1 MCKSAKIPFLKV
13 DDPHTAMT
21 VRASCLTMKKAVIR
35 TLRSY
40 GRGYD
45 VKFLSESIVCVF
57 TNGSTLT
64 KDELYQMIGRSSRNQ
79 GTFRGAIFM
88 LDNNFVG
95 AEQSWTNIQTRSAA
109 KPTSFIA
116 NLRTL
121 YSIAETAETKD
132 I

>member
-1 MCKSAKIPFLKV
+1 M
-13 DDPHTAMT
+13 
-21 VRASCLTMKKAVIR
+21 TMKKAVIR

-45 VKFLSESIVCVF
+45 VKYLSESIVCVF
-57 TNGSTLT
+57 ANGSTLT

-88 LDNNFVG
+88 LDNNFAG
-95 AEQSWTNIQTRSAA
+95 ADQSWTNIQTRSAA
-109 KPTSFIA
+109 KTTTFIA
-116 NLRTL
+116 NLQTL
-121 YSIAETAETKD
+121 YSIAETAGLKD